1 MIGGTQTLSETTL
14 CKEDTQNKS
23 VIIQSLLRDRSAHIR
38 YPLEDHSKNSE
49 SVLSRLEV
57 NAERTRNTFRKQL
70 KEHTE
75 IIQRRPAN
83 RTEITQKSL
92 VEYSEQLREHPEI
105 TQRSSIEQSGHKRM
119 NPGMERTHVPRL
131 ATAIIST
138 MRTPLD

>member
-57 NAERTRNTFRKQL
+57 NAEQTRNTFKNQL

-83 RTEITQKSL
+83 RTETTRRSL
-92 VEYSEQLREHPEI
+92 VDYSVQL
-105 TQRSSIEQSGHKRM
+105 K
-119 NPGMERTHVPRL
+119 
-131 ATAIIST
+131 
-138 MRTPLD
+138 